1 MVGIFSQIFGAFH
14 RLHQLSEL
22 SLHVLLDVQIVARRV
37 VEDIPDCFFELEEI
51 DDLVPRLHL
60 LGKYLLPLLEDG
72 LAHELRDQGN
82 GLILQPLEKGEVEDS
97 MGKKFLIVIGAI
109 EKYIL
114 KPFLFMKNALNVLQ
128 NGPSEDS

>member
-1 MVGIFSQIFGAFH
+1 M
-14 RLHQLSEL
+14 
-22 SLHVLLDVQIVARRV
+22 ARRV
-37 VEDIPDCFFELEEI
+37 VEDVPDCFFELEEI
-51 DDLVPRLHL
+51 DDLVPWLHL

-82 GLILQPLEKGEVEDS
+82 GLVLQPLEEGEVEDS

-114 KPFLFMKNALNVLQ
+114 ESFLFMKDALNILQ